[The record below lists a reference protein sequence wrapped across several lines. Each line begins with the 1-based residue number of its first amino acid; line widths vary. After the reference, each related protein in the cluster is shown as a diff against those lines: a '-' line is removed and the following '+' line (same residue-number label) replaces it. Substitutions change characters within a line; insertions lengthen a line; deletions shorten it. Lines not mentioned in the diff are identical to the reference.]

1 MEKPKLVRMYE
12 LRQKEVINTRD
23 GCRFGY
29 ICDMEIDIKT
39 GTVDTIIIPGPGKV
53 FGVFGRE
60 QEYQI
65 PWDNIKKIG
74 DDLILVDIDTK
85 DALCDCD

>member
-1 MEKPKLVRMYE
+1 MVRMYE
-12 LRQKEVINTRD
+12 IKQKEVINAKD

-29 ICDMEIDIKT
+29 VSDII
-39 GTVDTIIIPGPGKV
+39 VDLKEGKINKLIVAGPGKV

-65 PWDNIKKIG
+65 AWEKVKKIG
-74 DDLILVDIDTK
+74 DDIILVDV
-85 DALCDCD
+85 DAGKCLVDSEY